1 MLTQVIAKVFKT
13 IDLINRAVWHWG
25 FINFSKSNKKL
36 IGVWVSQLELIKT
49 TPSGV
54 RGLIGK
60 LVVNELSKVNP
71 TAHTTQ
77 I

>member
-1 MLTQVIAKVFKT
+1 M
-13 IDLINRAVWHWG
+13 
-25 FINFSKSNKKL
+25 
-36 IGVWVSQLELIKT
+36 WVSQLELIKT

-60 LVVNELSKVNP
+60 LAVNELSKVNP

-77 I
+77 SVDLRLVDKPKIQQSLR

>member
-1 MLTQVIAKVFKT
+1 MSKLR
-13 IDLINRAVWHWG
+13 INKYKG
-25 FINFSKSNKKL
+25 GIL
-36 IGVWVSQLELIKT
+36 
-49 TPSGV
+49 SGV

-60 LVVNELSKVNP
+60 LAVNELSKVNP